1 MADKA
6 TRKTPVRTA
15 PARKDYPS
23 EVAWLEAK
31 LAHAQEQQA
40 KASESKVRLLD
51 KRIGS
56 AKKQIA
62 ALTAK
67 VVKLEEQRTALINGT
82 ADWTDED
89 HLAAEGKV

>member
-31 LAHAQEQQA
+31 LAHAQAEEA
-40 KASESKVRLLD
+40 KAAEAKVARVD
-51 KRIGS
+51 KRIAS
-56 AKKQIA
+56 TQKAIA
-62 ALTAK
+62 DLTAK
-67 VVKLEEQRTALINGT
+67 LGQLEAERDKLRGLVMSEQP
-82 ADWTDED
+82 ADE
-89 HLAAEGKV
+89 V